1 MALLD
6 IIVDVSPGVDS
17 VIYSDRPDIAVPTD
31 IVYDTSK
38 NQVCEIIPEKTRG
51 EEIEQASFFTL

>member
-6 IIVDVSPGVDS
+6 IVVDVSPGVGS
-17 VIYSDRPDIAVPTD
+17 VIYSDRPDTAVPTD

-38 NQVCEIIPEKTRG
+38 NQACEIIPEKTG
-51 EEIEQASFFTL
+51 GGGIEQVSFYTL